1 MSFEEKEMEYLQGIF
16 DAYEANPNECND
28 WEKGFMSDNQRRF
41 QEYGAEMHLSE
52 KQWAIIRK
60 VGIIYSVHE
69 PGSEA
74 AELQSYDKK
83 VKAAEKDEPEDEIP
97 F

>member
-1 MSFEEKEMEYLQGIF
+1 MTFEEKEMEYLQSIF
-16 DAYEANPNECND
+16 DAYEANKGECND
-28 WEKGFMSDNQRRF
+28 WEQGFMNDNQRRF
-41 QEYGAEMHLSE
+41 EEYGAEMHLSE

-60 VGIIYSVHE
+60 VGTKYSVHE

-74 AELQSYDKK
+74 AELQSYDAK
-83 VKAAEKDEPEDEIP
+83 VKAAEKDEPEDEVP

>member
-1 MSFEEKEMEYLQGIF
+1 MSFEDKEMAYLQAIF
-16 DAYEANPNECND
+16 DAYGATPDECND
-28 WEKGFMSDNQRRF
+28 WEKGFMSDNQSRF
-41 QEYGAEMHLSE
+41 EEFGTEMHLSE

-60 VGIIYSVHE
+60 VGEIYGIHE

-74 AELQSYDKK
+74 EALKSFDEKMKKAEID
-83 VKAAEKDEPEDEIP
+83 DDEIP